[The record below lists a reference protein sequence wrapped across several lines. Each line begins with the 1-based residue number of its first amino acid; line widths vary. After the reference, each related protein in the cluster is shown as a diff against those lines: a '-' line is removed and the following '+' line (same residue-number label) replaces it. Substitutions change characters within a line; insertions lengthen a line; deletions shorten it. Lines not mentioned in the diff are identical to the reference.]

1 MNTTHME
8 RRAAPRRWRA
18 RLWNVIYRTLRF
30 VAQHVGGFYPAVLAF
45 LAIAFLGA
53 AALVAFVALAK
64 VVLEGATTPTD
75 DAILQWFAR
84 HRTPILTAVAL
95 QVTQLGT
102 GIVLW
107 MLMLVSAAFLW
118 LTNHRYSAG
127 LLFVGILGASILN
140 VALKDVFL
148 RPRPSS
154 VHPLTIVGSA
164 SFPSGHA
171 MVSFVAYAAVALL
184 VSRLESGAALR
195 AVTWLLTLLLIGAI
209 GLSRVYLGVHYPSDV
224 VAGYLAG
231 LAWLAFV
238 ATGITALR
246 FFAHRQ
252 PQVRAV
258 EHDLD
263 AEAARA
269 AGPGS

>member
-8 RRAAPRRWRA
+8 RRAMPRRVGA

-30 VAQHVGGFYPAVLAF
+30 VAQHVRGFYPAVLAS

-64 VVLEGATTPTD
+64 VVLEGATSPID
-75 DAILQWFAR
+75 NAVLQWFAG
-84 HRTPILTAVAL
+84 HRTPVLTTVAL

-107 MLMLVSAAFLW
+107 TLMLVSAVFLW

-127 LLFVGILGASILN
+127 LLLVGILGASVLN
-140 VALKDVFL
+140 IALKDAFL
-148 RPRPSS
+148 RPRPTS
-154 VHPLTIVGSA
+154 VHPLTVVGST

-184 VSRLESGAALR
+184 VSRLESGAVLR
-195 AVTWLLTLLLIGAI
+195 TITWLLALLLIAAI
-209 GLSRVYLGVHYPSDV
+209 GVSRVYLGVHYPSDV

-231 LAWLAFV
+231 LAWIAFV
-238 ATGITALR
+238 ATGLKTVR

-258 EHDLD
+258 EHHLD
-263 AEAARA
+263 AEAERA
-269 AGPGS
+269 ASPPS